1 MFSTIT
7 ARTVAAVCALALG
20 LLTGCANA
28 PPAKVTPSGKAEVTI
43 AGVEPDAIRSA
54 VTGYMLDIS
63 VPGRD
68 RYTIESDSPMR
79 LVFVRP
85 LEGNENLGAS
95 IAIGNSSSSN
105 YRVISFSFVRV
116 DSGVRVIAD
125 NKWRAVMPLGK
136 VNETDLN
143 TGPVVDYYQGALEAI
158 QARLEAPRAV
168 K

>member
-1 MFSTIT
+1 MFSSIT
-7 ARTVAAVCALALG
+7 ARTVAAVCALALAM
-20 LLTGCANA
+20 LTGCASA
-28 PPAKVTPSGKAEVTI
+28 PPTKATPSGKAEVTI

-54 VTGYMLDIS
+54 ITGYMLDIS

-68 RYTIESDSPMR
+68 RYTVEADSPMR

-95 IAIGNSSSSN
+95 VAIGNSSSSN
-105 YRVISFSFVRV
+105 YRVVSFALLRV
-116 DSGVRVIAD
+116 DAGVRVVAD
-125 NKWRAVMPLGK
+125 NKWRAVMPFGK

-143 TGPVVDYYQGALEAI
+143 TGAVVDYYQGALEAI
-158 QARLEAPRAV
+158 QSRLEAARTV